1 MKNNTRDLPL
11 SGKLQLDFP
20 LRGNCNPIFPSEANS
35 NSIRASDSWCR
46 CRKRNYALSMKRLF
60 DAVERRGDVGREIDP
75 FALPISNRPRVTSS
89 CAGKTGLRQPGE
101 HTSGPN
107 LASRDNVAHSQTLY
121 TILETPPPLERLHEI
136 GAKEIALVD
145 PRAAVRERFHRPGER
160 CACRE
165 GASKAAG
172 DNDFPAPA
180 VKEFPWASL
189 LRSPRLITVR
199 AIAGLRSR
207 PSAAG
212 QEAIGGSAPQSR
224 WTTGEIA

>member
-1 MKNNTRDLPL
+1 
-11 SGKLQLDFP
+11 
-20 LRGNCNPIFPSEANS
+20 
-35 NSIRASDSWCR
+35 
-46 CRKRNYALSMKRLF
+46 MKRLF
-60 DAVERRGDVGREIDP
+60 DAVERRGDIGREIDP

-160 CACRE
+160 CA
-165 GASKAAG
+165 AAKAHQRPRATTI
-172 DNDFPAPA
+172 FPH
-180 VKEFPWASL
+180 
-189 LRSPRLITVR
+189 PR
-199 AIAGLRSR
+199 
-207 PSAAG
+207 
-212 QEAIGGSAPQSR
+212 
-224 WTTGEIA
+224 